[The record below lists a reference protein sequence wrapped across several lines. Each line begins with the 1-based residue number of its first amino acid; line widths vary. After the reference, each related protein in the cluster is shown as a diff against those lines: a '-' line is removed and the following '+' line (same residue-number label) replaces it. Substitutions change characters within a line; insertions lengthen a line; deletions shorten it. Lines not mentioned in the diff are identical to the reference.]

1 MPMSAPEDGREY
13 LTVQDVLTI
22 HEVVVESDPDTPP
35 GVSSPG
41 DIEYVVEHVNE
52 GHFGQGPETM
62 HETAAQLLRLLVA
75 NHPFVDGN
83 KRTAL
88 ASTVTFYALNGYA
101 LDYDRELKEFLKRLA
116 QDERAVELST
126 LREYLD
132 SHTKPLP
139 DEYRATYRLWQR
151 LADRQ
156 SVGSDDQNGYSER

>member
-1 MPMSAPEDGREY
+1 MSVPGDEIEY

-22 HEVVVESDPDTPP
+22 HEVVVESDPDTPA

-41 DIEYVVEHVNE
+41 DIEYVIEHVSE
-52 GHFGQGPETM
+52 GHFGQGPATL

-88 ASTVTFYALNGYA
+88 ASAVTLYALNGYA

-126 LREYLD
+126 LREYLA
-132 SHTKPLP
+132 SHTSPLP
-139 DEYRATYRLWQR
+139 DEYQTTYSLWQL
-151 LADRQ
+151 LADR
-156 SVGSDDQNGYSER
+156 